1 MKFDNPILRTIRA
14 SILSCAVLSGVVSCG
29 GPSGERGGAD
39 DTTAWAPIYRSR
51 YAERFELLGD
61 TLNNGRSTLLRVRNP
76 WQGAE
81 NTVYDYRLVSDT
93 AATVQEG
100 EIRYPI
106 RSAVCM
112 SSTHVAFLDALGEVS
127 VVRGASGIDFIA
139 NPAVHTGAVK
149 EVGYDTNLDYE
160 TIVALRPDVVFIYG
174 VGDEHAAAEKLRQL
188 GVPVVYIADYL
199 ENEPLGRAEWIV
211 PFGLLTGKLNE
222 AILYFNRIE
231 ARYRELAT
239 RIPASDS
246 SAVGRP
252 KVMLNAPYR
261 DVWYLPGDRSYMA
274 RLVRE
279 AGGDYLGRGTDN
291 DASRPVSAEHAWV
304 LMQEAD
310 YWLAPGMAQNLAQ
323 LKTDNHRFA
332 GLPVVREG
340 RVFNN
345 NARITPKGGSD
356 FWESGVV
363 RPDRVL
369 ADMIRILHPELL
381 PEHELYYFHRLK

>member
-1 MKFDNPILRTIRA
+1 MKFNSHISKTIRTSLLA
-14 SILSCAVLSGVVSCG
+14 VILISGFVACG
-29 GPSGERGGAD
+29 SSSGRGGD
-39 DTTAWAPIYRSR
+39 GQSDTAVWVPVYRNR

-61 TLNNGRSTLLRVRNP
+61 SLNDGRSMLLRVRDP

-81 NTVYDYRLVSDT
+81 NTRYDYRLIPDT
-93 AATVQEG
+93 AATVREG

-106 RSAVCM
+106 RSAVCL

-127 VVRGASGIDFIA
+127 AVKGASGIDFIA

-149 EVGYDTNLDYE
+149 EVGYDTHLDYE
-160 TIVALRPDVVFIYG
+160 TIVALRPDVVFLYG
-174 VGDEHAAAEKLRQL
+174 VGGEHAAADKLRQL
-188 GVPVVYIADYL
+188 GLPVVYIADYL
-199 ENEPLGRAEWIV
+199 ENDPLGRAEWIV
-211 PFGLLTGKLNE
+211 PFGLLTGRLNE
-222 AILYFNRIE
+222 AIRCFDAIE
-231 ARYRELAT
+231 TRYRELAA
-239 RIPASDS
+239 RIPAETP
-246 SAVGRP
+246 RP

-279 AGGDYLGRGTDN
+279 AGGDYLGRGPDS
-291 DASRPVSAEHAWV
+291 DASRPVSAEQAWL

-310 YWLAPGMAQNLAQ
+310 YWLAPGMAQDLRQ
-323 LKTDNHRFA
+323 LKEDNRRFA
-332 GLPVVREG
+332 DLPVVREE

-345 NARITPKGGSD
+345 NARVTPAGGSD

-381 PEHELYYFHRLK
+381 PEYELYYFHRLK